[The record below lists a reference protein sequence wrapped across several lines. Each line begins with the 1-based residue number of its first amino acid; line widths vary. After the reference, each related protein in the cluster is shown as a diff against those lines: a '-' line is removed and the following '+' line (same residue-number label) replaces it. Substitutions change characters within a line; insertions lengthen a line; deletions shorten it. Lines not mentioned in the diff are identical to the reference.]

1 VPTPPAGGRVVVVVE
16 KNKKTTHL
24 QLHVEYVNDMVESHL
39 QYLSSGSHG
48 RERREREV
56 GGGILEG
63 GGRTTGAS
71 KSRISRAW
79 LKVNRVGARV
89 FVAVVWRRNSQAIP
103 FVR

>member
-48 RERREREV
+48 RERRER
-56 GGGILEG
+56 GGGVGSWKEEEEQQVRPSHGFLELG
-63 GGRTTGAS
+63 
-71 KSRISRAW
+71 
-79 LKVNRVGARV
+79 
-89 FVAVVWRRNSQAIP
+89 
-103 FVR
+103 

>member
-1 VPTPPAGGRVVVVVE
+1 MVVVVE

-56 GGGILEG
+56 GGWDL
-63 GGRTTGAS
+63 GRRR
-71 KSRISRAW
+71 KN
-79 LKVNRVGARV
+79 NRCVQV
-89 FVAVVWRRNSQAIP
+89 TDF
-103 FVR
+103 